1 MQKNHIQTLQ
11 RLLRLPALRAG
22 FGLVVLIVLTM
33 ANVGLTAIIVLPV
46 RLLADT
52 LAVTRKGMDA
62 HKLLRETFASAV
74 LLGMAAILAVFL
86 DPSLHPDFPVAYGLA
101 GAAFQV
107 ACAWA
112 VIKSLWNHPLW
123 AGRNA
128 KPLHWSLG
136 LNIGAFAAL
145 ALLLISPLWGIATT
159 QLTATVVMH
168 LSPSL

>member
-1 MQKNHIQTLQ
+1 MQKHQTPTIQ

-33 ANVGLTAIIVLPV
+33 ANIGLTAIIVLPA
-46 RLLADT
+46 RLLADAF
-52 LAVTRKGMDA
+52 AVSRKGMDA
-62 HKLLRETFASAV
+62 YRLLRETFASAV

-86 DPSLHPDFPVAYGLA
+86 DPSLHPDFPVVYGLV

-112 VIKSLWNHPLW
+112 VIKALWNHPLW

-136 LNIGAFAAL
+136 LNVGAFAAL
-145 ALLLISPLWGIATT
+145 ALLLISPLWGIATST
-159 QLTATVVMH
+159 LTATVVIH